1 MRKKIGLLSLIFVL
15 ILSFSLKAYASEE
28 ESVLHGT
35 SDELE
40 TLEALINEGNEI
52 TDDSSPEA
60 FAWVTKVL
68 NCNENYK
75 QSFVYADIK
84 KECNSAKGHSN
95 IDLLNEKNK
104 IIGYIA
110 CLIDEIN
117 GISNKNIE
125 LLIETGNS
133 LDNDDGSAAFTWII
147 DVMKLNNRYSPNSVS
162 NEIKAECESAKGHL
176 RINLLNEKN
185 KILGYLSILKD
196 EIPISSELQSLN
208 VLNNPYKTEYEDGE
222 TFDPK
227 GLKVNAIFKNTYGN
241 EDVKEEAIEITNF
254 KIDKSVLHCDDTKV
268 TITYK
273 DGDITKTA
281 DINITV
287 KPILLSRE
295 LKSIRIEK
303 APEKTVYKIGET
315 FNSYGMKVNAIYSRS
330 WSNGITDTE
339 TVENIAFS
347 VDQTR
352 KFEADDK
359 FVTVSYVDGAIEKT
373 VRLNITIKQSY
384 KVIITATAESDKYY
398 AETDQPSYY
407 EGETVHLYYGAEDG
421 YYINKVEI
429 DGENIDRLYIGY
441 DFVMPAHDVVV
452 KLYVSDQY
460 DEGDS
465 IPYPDDPSVSIGG
478 ETITAVDY
486 PDVITIKS
494 NQNIRYYTIKMVKK
508 GKYHL
513 KELSKDSTEYNCTNT
528 NKSIVS
534 LSSKGIL
541 KAKNEGV
548 TTLTVTKGN
557 IKYVCNISVTAPY
570 YEKKIYELNVGDVIN
585 APLKGTDLSI
595 VYSAKKPN
603 VITVSGNV
611 IKAVSYGNSILT
623 ARMIGDA
630 AYKCKIKVYDPMII
644 GSESVVKGTASKYK
658 IKNGAKKTLW
668 SIDDPN
674 IATVDEKGKVT
685 GLSDGKT
692 IIRAINNG
700 KEISMLIEVK

>member
-1 MRKKIGLLSLIFVL
+1 V
-15 ILSFSLKAYASEE
+15 YANEE
-28 ESVLHGT
+28 ESYLCGI
-35 SDELE
+35 SDDLE
-40 TLEALINEGNEI
+40 TLEALINEGEGL

-60 FAWVTKVL
+60 FVWVTKVL
-68 NCNENYK
+68 KYNEKYET
-75 QSFVYADIK
+75 SFVYEDIK
-84 KECNSAKGHSN
+84 NNCEGAKSSSSINSHN
-95 IDLLNEKNK
+95 RKNK
-104 IIGYIA
+104 IIGYLY
-110 CLIDEIN
+110 CLQDDIN
-117 GISNKNIE
+117 GVYYRKINNILE
-125 LLIETGNS
+125 KGNS
-133 LDNDDGSAAFTWII
+133 ISDNECPEAYTWII
-147 DVMKLNNRYSPNSVS
+147 DVLKLNNRYPNSSVFS
-162 NEIKAECESAKGHL
+162 ELKYDCEGAKDSSSIDSHNRKN
-176 RINLLNEKN
+176 RILA
-185 KILGYLSILKD
+185 YLSIMKD
-196 EIPISSELQSLN
+196 EIPISSELQSLD
-208 VLNNPYKTEYEDGE
+208 VSNNPNKTEYEDGE

-227 GLKVNAIFKNTYGN
+227 GLKVNAIFKNTYSNG
-241 EDVKEEAIEITNF
+241 DIKEETIEVTNY
-254 KIDKSVLHCDDTKV
+254 KIDKSVLYCDDTKV
-268 TITYK
+268 TITYT
-273 DGDITKTA
+273 DSDITKSI

-287 KPILLSRE
+287 KPKLLSKE
-295 LKSIRIEK
+295 LKSIRIERE
-303 APEKTVYKIGET
+303 PEKTIYKIGET
-315 FNSYGMKVNAIYSRS
+315 FNGYGMKVNAIYSRI

-339 TVENIAFS
+339 TVENIAFT

-352 KFEADDK
+352 KFVLDDE
-359 FVTVSYVDGAIEKT
+359 FVTVSYKDGNIEKT
-373 VRLNITIKQSY
+373 AKLKITIKQSY

-460 DEGDS
+460 DEGDHVPFPEDPPFS
-465 IPYPDDPSVSIGG
+465 IIGG
-478 ETITAVDY
+478 ETIKSVDY
-486 PDVITIKS
+486 PEVVTIKES
-494 NQNIRYYTIKMVKK
+494 QNVKYYAIKMVKK
-508 GKYHL
+508 GKYQL
-513 KELSKDSTEYNCTNT
+513 KELAKDSIEYICTNT

-557 IKYVCNISVTAPY
+557 VKYVCNISVSAPFF
-570 YEKKIYELNVGDVIN
+570 EKKTYELNVGDVIN
-585 APLKGTDLSI
+585 SPLKGTDLSI

-603 VITVSGNV
+603 VISVSGNS
-611 IKAVSYGNSILT
+611 IKASSYGNSVLT
-623 ARMIGDA
+623 ARIIGDA
-630 AYKCKIKVYDPMII
+630 AYKCKIKVYDPIII
-644 GSESVVKGTASKYK
+644 GPENVAKGITSKYK

-700 KEISMLIEVK
+700 KEISMPIEVK